1 VSSCKTLF
9 LPAPQMGI
17 PQKKEKN
24 LKIWEAEN
32 SMHMKKEICHID

>member
-1 VSSCKTLF
+1 
-9 LPAPQMGI
+9 MGI

-32 SMHMKKEICHID
+32 SMHMKKEICTSEGLWE